1 MKSEDKNWKV
11 IAHDRNDVPVL
22 SAHNLSREDA
32 HRIADKWIG
41 RPDILRV
48 KGYEGKRQV
57 NFAGWGL
64 EYVDESQR

>member
-1 MKSEDKNWKV
+1 MEYPGKEDKNWKV

-22 SAHNLSREDA
+22 SAHNLSKEDA

-57 NFAGWGL
+57 NFEEDGGCIC
-64 EYVDESQR
+64 